1 MASIIVG
8 FTLLVSCIVALLVVS
23 RLGRKIMLVASM
35 MAMGICHTVLGIC
48 FHVQQNEMPVPQGN
62 SLIGKLV
69 FLEFHQYFK
78 LVTSSPL
85 DQSNS
90 SFSINRFL

>member
-62 SLIGKLV
+62 SLIGKLMFFRISAMV
-69 FLEFHQYFK
+69 ISMHRVVEFYI
-78 LVTSSPL
+78 VM
-85 DQSNS
+85 
-90 SFSINRFL
+90 